1 VSEGIQTLDNL
12 FAFFRHHGVERV
24 YVKSLAPNDN
34 SKNQIYF
41 GPGFDAIS
49 LFPFSEIQASAD
61 TRYAT
66 FSASLNFHWIGDDL
80 SLVRA
85 PTSKLVLYPQYP
97 EVRFSGFLL
106 GTDRSK
112 LKSIRELATN
122 RIQGR
127 LLFLGINETSQIIG
141 ALFAPTSAVSTD
153 SNHRWSELAEP
164 RTVFK
169 EITLL
174 GTDSKILLLQ
184 ELRRICQKEWINS
197 YRLDAYGNQRECN
210 ASQCGGYTLEAELGI
225 RPNGRS
231 EPDFMGWEVKQHGG
245 SVLTLLTPEPTGGFY
260 KDSGVEAFIR
270 KFGYPDRSGRA
281 DRINFGGIYRFG
293 LAQKLTGLTLT
304 LEGFDS
310 ENGKITDVDG
320 GISLLTS
327 DGIVAAKWDFSGML
341 KHWSRKHRN
350 AVYVRSKSR
359 NAPAKQY
366 SFLKDVKLAEGTSPL
381 HLLKAISAG
390 KVYYDPGIKL
400 ENASSTN
407 GTTKRRSQFRVT
419 AKNLS
424 DLYDSVTSIDVTKT

>member
-1 VSEGIQTLDNL
+1 MSEGIQTLDNL

-141 ALFAPTSAVSTD
+141 
-153 SNHRWSELAEP
+153 
-164 RTVFK
+164 
-169 EITLL
+169 
-174 GTDSKILLLQ
+174 
-184 ELRRICQKEWINS
+184 
-197 YRLDAYGNQRECN
+197 
-210 ASQCGGYTLEAELGI
+210 
-225 RPNGRS
+225 
-231 EPDFMGWEVKQHGG
+231 
-245 SVLTLLTPEPTGGFY
+245 
-260 KDSGVEAFIR
+260 
-270 KFGYPDRSGRA
+270 GRA
-281 DRINFGGIYRFG
+281 
-293 LAQKLTGLTLT
+293 
-304 LEGFDS
+304 LESSATPTKVGCW
-310 ENGKITDVDG
+310 NGKI
-320 GISLLTS
+320 IQPFE
-327 DGIVAAKWDFSGML
+327 A
-341 KHWSRKHRN
+341 
-350 AVYVRSKSR
+350 
-359 NAPAKQY
+359 
-366 SFLKDVKLAEGTSPL
+366 
-381 HLLKAISAG
+381 
-390 KVYYDPGIKL
+390 
-400 ENASSTN
+400 
-407 GTTKRRSQFRVT
+407 
-419 AKNLS
+419 
-424 DLYDSVTSIDVTKT
+424 